1 MNYEILQYLEHIRT
15 DYSNW
20 HNKTSDRNNF
30 NRAITDQM
38 IENFRNSVHTVE
50 GNKYIKVVA
59 GKSVHS
65 FIVKESVGKFVK
77 GDILKAASWA
87 APAKNFKR
95 GNVLT
100 GNYESVT
107 WTGA

>member
-1 MNYEILQYLEHIRT
+1 MNYEILQYLEHIRN
-15 DYSNW
+15 DYANW
-20 HNKTSDRNNF
+20 HNRASERNNF
-30 NRAITDQM
+30 NRSITDEM
-38 IENFRNSVHTVE
+38 IEKFHNSVHTVE

-65 FIVKESVGKFVK
+65 FIVKEDAGKFVK
-77 GDILKAASWA
+77 GDILKPASWA
-87 APAKNFKR
+87 APAKNFSR

-100 GNYESVT
+100 GNYKNVT